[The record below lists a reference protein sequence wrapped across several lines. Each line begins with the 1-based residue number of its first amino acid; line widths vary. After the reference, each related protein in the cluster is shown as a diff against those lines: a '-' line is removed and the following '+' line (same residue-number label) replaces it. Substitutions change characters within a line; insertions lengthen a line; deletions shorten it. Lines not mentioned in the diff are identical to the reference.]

1 MVTLCEYIRVVE
13 RDQPSLVCRFS
24 GPNWRPTVKPGLH
37 VSDVEIDPEI
47 SLSMAAVP
55 L

>member
-1 MVTLCEYIRVVE
+1 MVIFCEYIRVVE
-13 RDQPSLVCRFS
+13 WDQPPLVCRFS
-24 GPNWRPTVKPGLH
+24 SPNWKPTVKPELH
-37 VSDVEIDPEI
+37 VSDVENDAET